1 MPTSGTYALSRFALA
16 TAYWLKPPRAK
27 WLPFLVARIIRDR
40 LDPPAPIPDIDRIQ
54 DRPPGLAGLTTDMS
68 TPTVLAAFGRGF
80 YPLAHWGRMKWWSPP
95 ERALMRLKDVHIAKR
110 FRRTMRQTDF
120 EVRFDTNFAGVLEG
134 CAAPRKHSRLHLTW
148 LTPEAQELHLRLHE
162 EGYGHS
168 VEIYDS
174 TGRLVGGVFGVAV
187 GSVFSALSMFHTTD
201 NASKL
206 AIVSLYHH
214 LEQAGFSAVDHQ
226 IMSPWVRDLGGIEIP
241 RAEYKAY
248 LETQPAPALGPGR
261 WSAKFTLQ
269 QTADWRPAGKA
280 TTSE

>member
-1 MPTSGTYALSRFALA
+1 
-16 TAYWLKPPRAK
+16 
-27 WLPFLVARIIRDR
+27 
-40 LDPPAPIPDIDRIQ
+40 
-54 DRPPGLAGLTTDMS
+54 MS